1 MRIVRGVSLVQDVT
15 IENFYSFSLRAVKQL
30 FNCWR
35 IFYHFMMFYS
45 VLRSHSSSN
54 ITLCRLRLILI
65 NSHRGRS
72 LAQTFGSRNWSSIG
86 RIWDVEFTF
95 IVTIPAII
103 IFCTTTTILTLFGNQ
118 VLLRCTENRLLNVHS
133 CPSIWAASHDVP
145 GQFMAF
151 FCYFFRSIM
160 FHNFTHVCIKLRL
173 HWWSIHFDPI

>member
-1 MRIVRGVSLVQDVT
+1 MRIVCGVSLVQDVT
-15 IENFYSFSLRAVKQL
+15 IENFDSFNLRAVKQL

-54 ITLCRLRLILI
+54 ITLRRLRLILI

-72 LAQTFGSRNWSSIG
+72 LAQTFGSRDRSSIG

-103 IFCTTTTILTLFGNQ
+103 TMTTQIILTLLG
-118 VLLRCTENRLLNVHS
+118 CTENRLLNFHLCS
-133 CPSIWAASHDVP
+133 SIWAASHDVP
-145 GQFMAF
+145 GHFMAF
-151 FCYFFRSIM
+151 FCYFFRSIII